1 MNIKAYCYAEVKR
14 HVVATFSMPLSTFL
28 SSAAFRTVSRH
39 SAAADLSSV
48 KSKIAYKILIY
59 ILLYF
64 NFVQKSSSGMQSAI
78 PRQRKEISR
87 SASVTDTNR
96 TVDPAY

>member
-1 MNIKAYCYAEVKR
+1 MNIGAYCYAEAKR
-14 HVVATFSMPLSTFL
+14 HVVATYSMPLSTFL

-39 SAAADLSSV
+39 SAAADLPSV
-48 KSKIAYKILIY
+48 ENKIAYKILILM
-59 ILLYF
+59 ILYF
-64 NFVQKSSSGMQSAI
+64 NFVQKSSSGMQSAF

-87 SASVTDTNR
+87 SGSVSDTNR